1 MKADPVKLDKSKYCR
16 FHKDVGH
23 DTDECRQLKD
33 EIEFLIR
40 KGRLNKYTGDG
51 GDRNNNGRKNF
62 EDRRRDQDDQGRNPQ
77 PRGPVIDT
85 IFGGPRRPRGPVINT
100 IFGGPTAAGLSKNSR
115 KAYTREVMHIVG
127 EARKR
132 AKTNYFSFFRKEE

>member
-1 MKADPVKLDKSKYCR
+1 MEIEKDRDIRWPKPLKADPAKLDKSKYCR

-40 KGRLNKYTGDG
+40 KGRLNKYTGDA

-62 EDRRRDQDDQGRNPQ
+62 EDRRRDQDDQGRNLQ
-77 PRGPVIDT
+77 
-85 IFGGPRRPRGPVINT
+85 PRGPVINT
-100 IFGGPTAAGLSKNSR
+100 I
-115 KAYTREVMHIVG
+115 Y
-127 EARKR
+127 
-132 AKTNYFSFFRKEE
+132 